1 MSKVRWWD
9 SDLGTCV
16 DSGIMEKPGSFVD
29 ADDPD
34 ADMNTGTDVDGVVDD
49 HNHHDRMGSESP
61 SSELEHLHADHSSD
75 NESMKSGTEG
85 RYEVNPEH
93 TQSPNADKG
102 VDNEAMDIG
111 KENISDNVNS
121 VVSDSD
127 NSYKGGKGDFKEP
140 AEKKMKS
147 DRRVTDSFLLE
158 KRSGDGSGKLNE
170 TIGGSRPSSVAS
182 SGKSG
187 TPSKDKDPARKEK
200 EREREDRIRQ
210 AQQKLAEERQRK
222 IDEMREQ
229 QRLAQ
234 ENREKQLD
242 ARRRKI
248 EDLKRREEER
258 RKQVE
263 DRRRL
268 QEETDRV
275 KKEAILSKA
284 KERLTR
290 YEQWKTHGRK
300 GGRRTVLGFGSRTP
314 REVCFTLDARRS
326 SSQSTLRRSPNNYDF
341 ESYFNRRAVS
351 ASSVVRRHCCI
362 DINKLTQGIASAP
375 PTRHKSSVN
384 LTSGVK
390 MRDPSKTSPRK
401 PRPSSVA
408 TSMPSFVRVETDT
421 PKSSRSKS
429 TDRGPR
435 DGSKSRGVPRKEE
448 DKFDGKERKAA
459 TLPRPYDRKKIE
471 ERRQEVK
478 KKQEERKELAREK
491 ERMTKSEVHEES
503 KDMGK
508 PPPRLSRS
516 FIERMAVPKHPSH
529 PSPDKKEP
537 VKESTPV
544 KVARRSGPI
553 TAPVATKP
561 QAKTPVREKQKAGV
575 KDSPAKAKVEV
586 RVRDSSED
594 TSETLSS
601 PAPSGTPPARATP
614 TIQVDEVTEVKVET
628 EAPTEERP
636 KTESPVEELTPAE
649 GRATPEPSSEA
660 KVEPKPSSV
669 EARPS
674 PKPDAKAEAKPKT
687 DKEREMEE
695 YKAKLAER
703 RRLAREKAEREAEIE
718 RLKQEEL
725 ERQEEERQQLEEER
739 QRRDEEESLR
749 LAAEARQLEEERLRK
764 AIEAE
769 DKRKAEEA
777 ERADQERQ
785 AKEDAERKSRE
796 EAERHEKEMAER
808 AKREEEERNERR
820 KRLEMIM
827 KRVKTDSTPTSTPEK
842 ARTDSPTR
850 VITGSSSRTSLVS
863 SEDERSAD
871 DLDKDDGLLK
881 PEEKSDDT
889 PKFKSPL
896 LQKLTDKSGDS
907 STPKFKSPLL
917 QSIMGKTKIGARLSG
932 TKLDEMVKS
941 TDSLSESKS
950 TEYLSEKELA
960 EKDQDDLEKDEDT
973 SEKDIVT
980 NGVHETEIC
989 DSGDRILEDIGSV
1002 TRSDVISQDSVV
1014 ISEEEDNEEPKP
1026 LICDSM
1032 TTSVLMKG
1040 GITDS
1045 QLLIGS
1051 TADSAVSM
1059 SFTTNGVTTSQNGDL
1074 HQEHTDF
1081 ISSKDFVDSSIS
1093 VRTVDS
1099 PESPEQGGSRIGVT
1113 LVDTQITPPTP
1124 DSSPF
1129 EEIIDLSGLPAKPVK
1144 SAGPLGDSIVTLHEE
1159 GSSVNNFD
1167 GVDNGHVSVPGDTTV
1182 PLNKP
1187 FIAFEENATRQ
1198 DVPDLLS

>member
-1 MSKVRWWD
+1 MAEEVEAKVKIGAD
-9 SDLGTCV
+9 
-16 DSGIMEKPGSFVD
+16 D

-187 TPSKDKDPARKEK
+187 TPSKDKDEGSKKLYMIWSGRVDPARKEK

-300 GGRRTVLGFGSRTP
+300 GYPGDSPPSKKLSQSMSVLYHKRSPEF
-314 REVCFTLDARRS
+314 S
-326 SSQSTLRRSPNNYDF
+326 SSGAINTAGKGMGLKSGAESVIALHTIPENRLGRSF
-341 ESYFNRRAVS
+341 V
-351 ASSVVRRHCCI
+351 
-362 DINKLTQGIASAP
+362 ASAP

-594 TSETLSS
+594 TSETSSS

-649 GRATPEPSSEA
+649 GRATPEPSSEV

-950 TEYLSEKELA
+950 TEYLSEKEFA

-1167 GVDNGHVSVPGDTTV
+1167 GVDNGHVSVSGDTTV

>member
-1 MSKVRWWD
+1 MAEEVEAKVKIGAD
-9 SDLGTCV
+9 
-16 DSGIMEKPGSFVD
+16 D

-187 TPSKDKDPARKEK
+187 TPSKDKDEGSKKLYMIWSGRVDPARKEK

-362 DINKLTQGIASAP
+362 DINKLTQGI
-375 PTRHKSSVN
+375 
-384 LTSGVK
+384 
-390 MRDPSKTSPRK
+390 
-401 PRPSSVA
+401 
-408 TSMPSFVRVETDT
+408 
-421 PKSSRSKS
+421 
-429 TDRGPR
+429 

-594 TSETLSS
+594 TSETSSS

-649 GRATPEPSSEA
+649 GRATPEPSSEV

-950 TEYLSEKELA
+950 TEYLSEKEFA

-1167 GVDNGHVSVPGDTTV
+1167 GVDNGHVSVSGDTTV

>member
-1 MSKVRWWD
+1 
-9 SDLGTCV
+9 
-16 DSGIMEKPGSFVD
+16 
-29 ADDPD
+29 
-34 ADMNTGTDVDGVVDD
+34 
-49 HNHHDRMGSESP
+49 
-61 SSELEHLHADHSSD
+61 
-75 NESMKSGTEG
+75 
-85 RYEVNPEH
+85 
-93 TQSPNADKG
+93 
-102 VDNEAMDIG
+102 
-111 KENISDNVNS
+111 
-121 VVSDSD
+121 
-127 NSYKGGKGDFKEP
+127 
-140 AEKKMKS
+140 
-147 DRRVTDSFLLE
+147 
-158 KRSGDGSGKLNE
+158 
-170 TIGGSRPSSVAS
+170 
-182 SGKSG
+182 
-187 TPSKDKDPARKEK
+187 PARKEK

-362 DINKLTQGIASAP
+362 DINKLTQGIGYPGDSPPSKKLSQSMSVLYHKRSPEFSSSGAINTAGKGMGLKSGAESVIASAP

-448 DKFDGKERKAA
+448 DKFDGK
-459 TLPRPYDRKKIE
+459 KIE

-544 KVARRSGPI
+544 K
-553 TAPVATKP
+553 
-561 QAKTPVREKQKAGV
+561 AKTPVREKQKAGV

-594 TSETLSS
+594 TSETSSS

-649 GRATPEPSSEA
+649 GRATPEPSSEV

-785 AKEDAERKSRE
+785 A
-796 EAERHEKEMAER
+796 
-808 AKREEEERNERR
+808 
-820 KRLEMIM
+820 RLEMIM

-950 TEYLSEKELA
+950 TEYLSEKEFA

-1167 GVDNGHVSVPGDTTV
+1167 GVDNGHVSVSGDTTV

-1198 DVPDLLS
+1198 DTSCHEDTTDVNASMVTADLSSNQHTDSVVMDNKQDAIGASQHSPLLNDFHKHGNINFKYVSVGNQLNLKTTRQNNGVNVNGPSRLKYDTLSQKFGEEDAEMEERVVSLWHDAEGIMGQKFDETCKVLEVYGIGESEQDSDTEEGQLWRMIQGDAPYTLNLV